1 MLFRCPRCSVGPL
14 FQGILK
20 LAPRC
25 EACGL
30 DFKPYDQGDGPAAF
44 AVFFVGI
51 IIVGA
56 ALLVEFNFHP
66 PWWVHVLLWVP
77 LTFGV
82 TILIL
87 RVIKGWL
94 VQQQYRHLP
103 PQQPPAT
110 TPPQ

>member
-1 MLFRCPRCSVGPL
+1 VLGRCPRCGVGPL
-14 FQGILK
+14 FKGILK

-30 DFKPYDQGDGPAAF
+30 DYAPLDQGDGPAAF

-66 PWWVHVLLWVP
+66 PWWVHVILWVP
-77 LTFGV
+77 LTFGT

-94 VQQQYRHLP
+94 VHQQYRHLP
-103 PQQPPAT
+103 PHGSTGSP
-110 TPPQ
+110 

>member
-1 MLFRCPRCSVGPL
+1 MLFRCPRCSAGPL
-14 FQGILK
+14 FQGMLK

-30 DFKPYDQGDGPAAF
+30 DYSPFDQGDGPAAF

-51 IIVGA
+51 IIMGG
-56 ALLVEFNFHP
+56 ALLVEFNLHP

-77 LTFGV
+77 LTFGTTV
-82 TILIL
+82 VIL
-87 RVIKGWL
+87 RVIKAWL

-103 PQQPPAT
+103 PQQGSAGSP
-110 TPPQ
+110 